1 MLGVWLLL
9 TITHKWQVPE
19 IPASVDLQ
27 VPRITDS
34 LFGFPLIMLS
44 LLGWSYLCIWLVFKY
59 HVFWIAFNVVLIK
72 LVLLY
77 DTGAWSGGMLR
88 NWQGCFYMFPNIWRI
103 GLVFY
108 ITNPIKLYIDI
119 LYIYNCFVVP
129 LLTAMVQKCM
139 LLGIFYILVSLFPS
153 IFAVRQCVDIPL
165 TENKDNRFLTC
176 QYTVMRWIIYLTY
189 LDIGNGKIAHC
200 TTGKHT
206 DSYLS

>member
-176 QYTVMRWIIYLTY
+176 QYTVMRWII
-189 LDIGNGKIAHC
+189 
-200 TTGKHT
+200 
-206 DSYLS
+206 